1 MFRLD
6 EQFLKDIGLDSL
18 PDEQKKPFLQ
28 HIYSELELRVGTRL
42 SDGLSD
48 AQLEEFEKI
57 IDRDQ
62 EKVQAWL
69 SEHAPNYQ
77 SEEAFGKLQ
86 QATGLE
92 ANDPRLVAEFT
103 ATKWL
108 EVNRPD
114 YRDVVAQV
122 LEELKSE
129 IMSNRE
135 AILGGVSGAQQPEPQ
150 QSSEPSPQPEQMP
163 VPPQDSGAQPSG
175 NPGEMPHYPT
185 R

>member
-6 EQFLKDIGLDSL
+6 DQFLKDIGLDGL
-18 PDEQKKPFLQ
+18 PEAQKKPFLQ

-48 AQLEEFEKI
+48 TQLEEFEKI

-62 EKVQAWL
+62 DKIQSWL
-69 SEHAPNYQ
+69 ADHAPTYMQ
-77 SEEAFGKLQ
+77 DEAFTKLQ

-114 YRDVVAQV
+114 YRDVVAAV
-122 LEELKSE
+122 LEELKKEIIGNRDAIMGGMSE
-129 IMSNRE
+129 
-135 AILGGVSGAQQPEPQ
+135 AQPQQAAQQPVPDFPQ
-150 QSSEPSPQPEQMP
+150 N
-163 VPPQDSGAQPSG
+163 SGAQPPAA
-175 NPGEMPHYPT
+175 PGEAPEYPP
-185 R
+185 RAA